1 MIINAK
7 LPYHALGGSY
17 NPDRKTIMFED
28 STLRGYGY
36 NITTESTFNVVNEK
50 TGGERTF
57 SYAFTTLNGKSFTI
71 SDTFKESSISSLS
84 RIGLPGKISQD
95 LNGKDIISWVYQTV
109 DENGRL
115 FVEILND

>member
-17 NPDRKTIMFED
+17 NPDRKKIMFED

-57 SYAFTTLNGKSFTI
+57 SYAFTTLNGK
-71 SDTFKESSISSLS
+71 
-84 RIGLPGKISQD
+84 
-95 LNGKDIISWVYQTV
+95 DIISWVYQTV